1 MKFRSTMAPRG
12 RCRARNLTEVRPC
25 RKSQRTS
32 LTVLEDMNMKIE
44 PATALP
50 LAVIPEPYIDP
61 QEAARFLSISAKT
74 LTRFARQGLV
84 PAHAIGDG
92 ARRRWRFLKSELDT
106 WMHGGLHSNHH
117 LRSHQEETH

>member
-1 MKFRSTMAPRG
+1 MKFRSNMAPRG
-12 RCRARNLTEVRPC
+12 RCRARNLTEIRPC
-25 RKSQRTS
+25 LKSQNS
-32 LTVLEDMNMKIE
+32 LTVSEDINMKIE
-44 PATALP
+44 PATVLP

-74 LTRFARQGLV
+74 LTRLARQGLV

-92 ARRRWRFLKSELDT
+92 TRRRWRFLKSELDT
-106 WMHGGLHSNHH
+106 WMHGRLHSNHH

>member
-1 MKFRSTMAPRG
+1 
-12 RCRARNLTEVRPC
+12 
-25 RKSQRTS
+25 
-32 LTVLEDMNMKIE
+32 MKIE

-74 LTRFARQGLV
+74 LTRLARQGLV

-92 ARRRWRFLKSELDT
+92 TRRRWRFFKSELDT
-106 WMHGGLHSNHH
+106 WMHGRLHSTHH

>member
-1 MKFRSTMAPRG
+1 
-12 RCRARNLTEVRPC
+12 
-25 RKSQRTS
+25 
-32 LTVLEDMNMKIE
+32 MKIE

-74 LTRFARQGLV
+74 LTRLARQGLV

-106 WMHGGLHSNHH
+106 WMHGPATFKSPPALSSGGDSL
-117 LRSHQEETH
+117 EERVIRKVV